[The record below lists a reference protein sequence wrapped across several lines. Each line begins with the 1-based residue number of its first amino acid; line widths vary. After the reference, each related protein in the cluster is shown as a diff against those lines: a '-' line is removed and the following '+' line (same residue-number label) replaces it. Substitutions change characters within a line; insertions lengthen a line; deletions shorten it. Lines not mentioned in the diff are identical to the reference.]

1 MLRAT
6 NNWNHNAECI
16 GLKLLGN
23 NFWTLLQFAQK
34 QLVLFSIADPS
45 QWHYMTL
52 QPSNCPSCSQY
63 ITCQSCTATGLC
75 EWWSEEAKCE
85 RRGRYQAA
93 IVATQECYEPCH
105 ERVTCSQCLQTS
117 RCVWCAATQVPSIVL
132 QGVPKV
138 PCQSQNFRVFYLDIL
153 HKKKYIVWDIFYS
166 SL

>member
-1 MLRAT
+1 
-6 NNWNHNAECI
+6 
-16 GLKLLGN
+16 
-23 NFWTLLQFAQK
+23 
-34 QLVLFSIADPS
+34 
-45 QWHYMTL
+45 MTL

-153 HKKKYIVWDIFYS
+153 HKKSISCDTYSTLLAMRNQLFTLDFS
-166 SL
+166 SLRLVVSKFKKVKNNILEFSTLEQ